1 MPKTPSLSKTAPLS
15 RIPALPGISPVPG
28 TGLPA
33 MTRRLF
39 LLTAA
44 AAPLAACG
52 FAYET
57 AFPAQLSPEVTRAW
71 HVTEVQI
78 NVPQS
83 LTVSEQAVLIPHAD
97 IVWREDD
104 PRGDR
109 HTQVAAIMHTA
120 VAAGAAGLRG
130 PFPVVLQV
138 TVTRF
143 HALSFEAETRL
154 NDAGVHN
161 IQFDIQAVDSRTGK
175 VLTGPTHIQ
184 ADLPAWSGPKMRELR
199 LQGETQKSEII
210 AHVTQTIQAWLGVGP
225 DNRASFTRL
234 GD

>member
-1 MPKTPSLSKTAPLS
+1 MSL
-15 RIPALPGISPVPG
+15 
-28 TGLPA
+28 
-33 MTRRLF
+33 TRRLF
-39 LLTAA
+39 LLAA
-44 AAPLAACG
+44 CAAPLAGCG
-52 FAYET
+52 SVYET
-57 AFPAQLSPEVTRAW
+57 AFPAPLPADLTHSW
-71 HVTEVQI
+71 HVTDVQV

-83 LTVSEQAVLIPHAD
+83 LTVSEAAALIPHAD

-109 HTQVAAIMHTA
+109 HKQVAVILHDAI
-120 VAAGAAGLRG
+120 AAGVRDLRG
-130 PFPVVLQV
+130 PFPVILQI

-154 NDAGVHN
+154 PDAGVHN
-161 IQFDIQAVDSRTGK
+161 IQFDIQAVDRRTGQ
-175 VLTGPTHIQ
+175 VLAGPTHIQ
-184 ADLPAWSGPKMRELR
+184 ADLPAWSGSKMRQLR

-210 AHVTQTIQAWLGVGP
+210 AHVTQTIAAWLGSGP

>member
-1 MPKTPSLSKTAPLS
+1 MPL
-15 RIPALPGISPVPG
+15 
-28 TGLPA
+28 
-33 MTRRLF
+33 TRRLF
-39 LLTAA
+39 LLSACA
-44 AAPLAACG
+44 LPLAACG
-52 FAYET
+52 GVYET
-57 AFPAQLSPEVTRAW
+57 AFPAQLPADLTRSWRVTD
-71 HVTEVQI
+71 VQV

-83 LTVSEQAVLIPHAD
+83 LTVSEEATLIPKAD

-109 HTQVAAIMHTA
+109 HAQVAAILHTA
-120 VAAGAAGLRG
+120 IVAGASGLRG

-154 NDAGVHN
+154 SDAGVHN
-161 IQFDIQAVDSRTGK
+161 IQFDIQAVDRRTGK

-184 ADLPAWSGPKMRELR
+184 ADLPAWSGAKMRQLR

-210 AHVTQTIQAWLGVGP
+210 AHVAQTIQAWLGVGP
-225 DNRASFTRL
+225 DNRASFSRL